1 MHISH
6 IANKFHKFMFPLF
19 WTSLTLSVKEINIEN
34 NFLQT
39 VIHHE
44 QMIVLCLWGQSKSV
58 PLNNL
63 PET

>member
-6 IANKFHKFMFPLF
+6 IGNKFHKFMFPLF
-19 WTSLTLSVKEINIEN
+19 WTSLTSSVKEINIEN

-44 QMIVLCLWGQSKSV
+44 QMVVLCLWGQSRSE
-58 PLNNL
+58 PLSNL